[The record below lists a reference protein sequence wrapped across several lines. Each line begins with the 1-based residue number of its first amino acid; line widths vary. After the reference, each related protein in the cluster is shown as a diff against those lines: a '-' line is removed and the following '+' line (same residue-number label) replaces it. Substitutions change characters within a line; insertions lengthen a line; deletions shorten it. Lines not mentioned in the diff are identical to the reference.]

1 MDLYFTLVRW
11 YKFNAFLSKL
21 HSRYINLAIGCNL
34 VLRIWELSVPVQQL
48 NKWTQ
53 PSTRISE
60 RTDIATWKVGVIMV
74 Q

>member
-21 HSRYINLAIGCNL
+21 HSRSINLAIGCNL
-34 VLRIWELSVPVQQL
+34 VLRIWELSVAVQQF